1 MLRDFD
7 GLLPLVVGVVG
18 YVLNEGVNEGVLK
31 SNKISFY
38 DILTSKSY
46 EHVYCIDVLTGPLF
60 PKIFFVC

>member
-31 SNKISFY
+31 SNKISFH
-38 DILTSKSY
+38 DILSLMNNQGHLDSS
-46 EHVYCIDVLTGPLF
+46 
-60 PKIFFVC
+60 

>member
-31 SNKISFY
+31 SNKISFH
-38 DILTSKSY
+38 DILSLMNMY
-46 EHVYCIDVLTGPLF
+46 IV
-60 PKIFFVC
+60 